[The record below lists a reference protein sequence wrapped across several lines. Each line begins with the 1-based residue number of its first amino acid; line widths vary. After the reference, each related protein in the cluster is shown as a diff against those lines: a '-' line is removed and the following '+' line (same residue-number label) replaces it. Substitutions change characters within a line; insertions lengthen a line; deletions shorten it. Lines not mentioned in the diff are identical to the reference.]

1 MRLEGKVAIVTGGG
15 KGIGKA
21 YTKGLASEGAK
32 VVMAEIDAAAAA
44 RTEEEFRSQDLDVTA
59 IPTDVT
65 DEASVNKMVEQT
77 VAKYGRIDILVN
89 NAAYFAALPNHDS
102 WLEIDVREWDQVMAV
117 NLRGVFLC
125 AKAVAP
131 HMQAQGSGSIINVA
145 SSTFLNGGQTSV
157 HYTASKAGVMGFT
170 RGLARNMG
178 QYGVRANSIAPGAT
192 LSETVLENRDPSVFD
207 RLVAM
212 RSMKRN
218 EKPEDLVGTIVF
230 LASDDSAFITGQM
243 LVVDGGKDLW

>member
-21 YTKGLASEGAK
+21 YSKGLASEGAK
-32 VVMAEIDAAAAA
+32 VVMAEIDALAVSK
-44 RTEEEFRSQDLDVTA
+44 TEEEFRSQDLDVTA
-59 IPTDVT
+59 APTDVT
-65 DEASVNKMVEQT
+65 DEASVNKMVEECL
-77 VAKYGRIDILVN
+77 ARHGRIDILVN
-89 NAAYFAALPNHDS
+89 NAAYFAALPDHSS
-102 WLEIDVREWDQVMAV
+102 WLEIDVKEWDQVMAV
-117 NLRGVFLC
+117 NLRGVFLA

-131 HMQAQGSGSIINVA
+131 HMQAQQSGSIINVA
-145 SSTFLNGGQTSV
+145 SSTFLNGGQVGV

-170 RGLARNMG
+170 RGLARNLG
-178 QYGVRANSIAPGAT
+178 PFGVRANSIAPGAT
-192 LSETVLENRDPSVFD
+192 LSETILANRDPAVFD

-212 RSMKRN
+212 RSIKRN
-218 EKPEDLVGTIVF
+218 EKPEDLVGTVVF

>member
-21 YTKGLASEGAK
+21 YTKGLASEGAR
-32 VVMAEIDAAAAA
+32 VVMAEIDVAAVA
-44 RTEEEFRSQDLDVTA
+44 RTEDEFRRQDLDVTA

-65 DEASVNKMVEQT
+65 DEASVNKMVEET
-77 VAKYGRIDILVN
+77 ISRYGRIDILVN
-89 NAAYFAALPNHDS
+89 NAAYFAALPDHKS
-102 WLEIDVREWDQVMAV
+102 WLEIDVKEWDQVMAV

-125 AKAVAP
+125 AKAVGA
-131 HMQAQGSGSIINVA
+131 HMQEQQSGSIINVA
-145 SSTFLNGGQTSV
+145 SSTFINGGQTGV

-170 RGLARNMG
+170 RGLARNLG
-178 QYGVRANSIAPGAT
+178 PFGVRANSIAPGAT
-192 LSETVLENRDPSVFD
+192 LSETVLEHRDAGVFD
-207 RLVAM
+207 RLANM
-212 RSMKRN
+212 RSIKRN
-218 EKPEDLVGTIVF
+218 EKPEDLVGTVIF